1 MAYIEFKNV
10 KKIYKMGDV
19 KIRALNGVDFK
30 IDKGEFAVVLGPSGA
45 GKSTILNI
53 LGGMDT
59 CTTGEITV
67 DGKRIDKY
75 NSRQLTAY
83 RRYDIGFVFQ
93 FYNLVQNLTVKENV
107 ELATQICK
115 EPLDIVKTIEAV
127 GLSDRMGN
135 FPSQLS
141 GGEQQRVAIARA
153 LVNNPDILLADEPTG
168 ALDTETSIQIMELLK
183 EISKDRLIIMV
194 THNPELAKNYSTR
207 IVRLLD
213 GVITDDSD
221 PYTLEDMEADIKA
234 KEAAKVKA
242 SEKKNKKSGKKQKT
256 SMSFFTALS
265 LSFNNL
271 MTKKTRTILT
281 AFAGSIGIIGI
292 AMILS
297 ISNGIQLYIDRVQRG
312 LDYRLH
318 LYWL

>member
-93 FYNLVQNLTVKENV
+93 FHQLLPEFTAVENV
-107 ELATQICK
+107 AMPALIAGTSKKKAMERAGELLAM
-115 EPLDIVKTIEAV
+115 L
-127 GLSDRMGN
+127 GLGERLRHKPAEM
-135 FPSQLS
+135 S
-141 GGEQQRVAIARA
+141 GGERQRTAIARA
-153 LVNNPDILLADEPTG
+153 LVNSPRVVFADEPTG
-168 ALDTETSIQIMELLK
+168 SLDSRNRD
-183 EISKDRLIIMV
+183 EIRTLISDLRRQTFVIV
-194 THNPELAKNYSTR
+194 THDPSVSEIADRIINMADGR
-207 IVRLLD
+207 IVD
-213 GVITDDSD
+213 AI
-221 PYTLEDMEADIKA
+221 
-234 KEAAKVKA
+234 
-242 SEKKNKKSGKKQKT
+242 
-256 SMSFFTALS
+256 
-265 LSFNNL
+265 
-271 MTKKTRTILT
+271 
-281 AFAGSIGIIGI
+281 
-292 AMILS
+292 
-297 ISNGIQLYIDRVQRG
+297 
-312 LDYRLH
+312 
-318 LYWL
+318 

>member
-115 EPLDIVKTIEAV
+115 DPLDIVKTIEAV

-153 LVNNPDILLADEPTG
+153 LVNKPAILLCDEPTG
-168 ALDTETSIQIMELLK
+168 NLDPANSNEIMKILDQVNKQGTTVLV
-183 EISKDRLIIMV
+183 V
-194 THNPELAKNYSTR
+194 THNME
-207 IVRLLD
+207 IVQQ
-213 GVITDDSD
+213 
-221 PYTLEDMEADIKA
+221 M
-234 KEAAKVKA
+234 
-242 SEKKNKKSGKKQKT
+242 KK
-256 SMSFFTALS
+256 
-265 LSFNNL
+265 
-271 MTKKTRTILT
+271 RTIT
-281 AFAGSIGIIGI
+281 MSEGKIISDLEKG
-292 AMILS
+292 
-297 ISNGIQLYIDRVQRG
+297 GYFYED
-312 LDYRLH
+312 
-318 LYWL
+318 

>member
-115 EPLDIVKTIEAV
+115 DPLDIVKTIEAV

-153 LVNNPDILLADEPTG
+153 LVNKPAILLCDEPTG
-168 ALDTETSIQIMELLK
+168 NLDPANSNEIMKILNQVNKQGTTVLV
-183 EISKDRLIIMV
+183 V
-194 THNPELAKNYSTR
+194 THNME
-207 IVRLLD
+207 IVQQ
-213 GVITDDSD
+213 
-221 PYTLEDMEADIKA
+221 M
-234 KEAAKVKA
+234 
-242 SEKKNKKSGKKQKT
+242 KK
-256 SMSFFTALS
+256 
-265 LSFNNL
+265 
-271 MTKKTRTILT
+271 RTIT
-281 AFAGSIGIIGI
+281 MSEGKIISDLEKG
-292 AMILS
+292 
-297 ISNGIQLYIDRVQRG
+297 GYFYED
-312 LDYRLH
+312 
-318 LYWL
+318 

>member
-1 MAYIEFKNV
+1 
-10 KKIYKMGDV
+10 MGDV

-75 NSRQLTAY
+75 SSRQLTAY

-127 GLSDRMGN
+127 GLSDRIGN

-153 LVNNPDILLADEPTG
+153 LAKNPKMLLCDEPTG
-168 ALDTETSIQIMELLK
+168 ALDEKVGKQTLKLLQ
-183 EISKDRLIIMV
+183 EINKKYGTTIIIV
-194 THNPELAKNYSTR
+194 THNP
-207 IVRLLD
+207 
-213 GVITDDSD
+213 
-221 PYTLEDMEADIKA
+221 
-234 KEAAKVKA
+234 
-242 SEKKNKKSGKKQKT
+242 
-256 SMSFFTALS
+256 
-265 LSFNNL
+265 
-271 MTKKTRTILT
+271 
-281 AFAGSIGIIGI
+281 
-292 AMILS
+292 S
-297 ISNGIQLYIDRVQRG
+297 ISNMANTTIKLNSGSIVENVHNKKI
-312 LDYRLH
+312 LDAESIG
-318 LYWL
+318 WA

>member
-115 EPLDIVKTIEAV
+115 DPLDIVKTIEAV
-127 GLSDRMGN
+127 GLSDRIGN

-153 LVNNPDILLADEPTG
+153 VAHKPKVIFADEPTG
-168 ALDTETSIQIMELLK
+168 ALDTASGLAVMKLFQELVYKEGITIVMTTHDPKLMELGDVVY
-183 EISKDRLIIMV
+183 EIEDG
-194 THNPELAKNYSTR
+194 E
-207 IVRLLD
+207 IVER
-213 GVITDDSD
+213 
-221 PYTLEDMEADIKA
+221 
-234 KEAAKVKA
+234 
-242 SEKKNKKSGKKQKT
+242 
-256 SMSFFTALS
+256 
-265 LSFNNL
+265 
-271 MTKKTRTILT
+271 
-281 AFAGSIGIIGI
+281 
-292 AMILS
+292 
-297 ISNGIQLYIDRVQRG
+297 
-312 LDYRLH
+312 
-318 LYWL
+318 